1 MTSCLS
7 LEVCNISPQLFT
19 QKMWVLFALH
29 LRRSSVVL
37 FRISLKPERSEGLRC
52 LTSENSVN
60 KARLVTY
67 TIS

>member
-1 MTSCLS
+1 MTRFYRLDF
-7 LEVCNISPQLFT
+7 CNISSQMFT

-29 LRRSSVVL
+29 LCRSSVVL
-37 FRISLKPERSEGLRC
+37 VESRSSQNVLKGLHC